1 MREWLRSAIYKGRIM
16 PTENG
21 AEQQPADIRKRCAEL
36 GGRIAPTAQV
46 SSAVR
51 FDEPIDIGDGAVA
64 YAPAFIGGF
73 TYVNVGAVVFPHVR
87 IGKFCSI
94 GRNVQ
99 IGAAR
104 HPVEFLSSHPF
115 QFSPAL
121 FNRVP
126 GYPAL
131 QTEKWRFHEPTTVG
145 NDVWLGT
152 NCVIVAGVKI
162 GDGAVVGAGAV
173 VTKDVAPYEIVG
185 GVPARRIRL
194 RFDEDKV
201 SRLLKTR
208 WWDLPLD
215 SLKDIPF
222 GNIDQAI
229 TSIEAIR
236 SSKEN
241 A

>member
-1 MREWLRSAIYKGRIM
+1 
-16 PTENG
+16 
-21 AEQQPADIRKRCAEL
+21 
-36 GGRIAPTAQV
+36 
-46 SSAVR
+46 
-51 FDEPIDIGDGAVA
+51 
-64 YAPAFIGGF
+64 
-73 TYVNVGAVVFPHVR
+73 
-87 IGKFCSI
+87 
-94 GRNVQ
+94 
-99 IGAAR
+99 
-104 HPVEFLSSHPF
+104 
-115 QFSPAL
+115 
-121 FNRVP
+121 
-126 GYPAL
+126 
-131 QTEKWRFHEPTTVG
+131 
-145 NDVWLGT
+145 
-152 NCVIVAGVKI
+152 
-162 GDGAVVGAGAV
+162 VGAGAV

-215 SLKDIPF
+215 SLKNIPF